1 LPPALKATPR
11 PEEPTAESVGLPAVL
26 KAASIKEILK
36 ARKLVPDNQDI
47 VEQDKMVGPE
57 HVVLT
62 GHIDMADFSQSKD
75 DIANGR
81 ALFEYRNFRSVRVC
95 SASSCAANGN
105 VMHAFYTF
113 VYGPRAIPSAEDIN
127 DCCASRV

>member
-1 LPPALKATPR
+1 MINCHGASCAQDEPLPLALSATPR

-26 KAASIKEILK
+26 KAASIKEILQ
-36 ARKLVPDNQDI
+36 ARKLVPDYHDI
-47 VEQDKMVGPE
+47 LEQDKLVGPE

-62 GHIDMADFSQSKD
+62 GHIDMADFSPSE
-75 DIANGR
+75 GSPTRYRR

-95 SASSCAANGN
+95 SASACAANGN

-113 VYGPRAIPSAEDIN
+113 V
-127 DCCASRV
+127 